1 MCRGNIC
8 RSSKNISDY
17 RRGEAMRETV
27 KDLVKSTA
35 ISIGMA
41 MTIFCL
47 VGVVFDVGYKGNFS
61 LDDYRFTKM
70 VIGCVLVG
78 LGFGVPTIVYRK
90 DNLPMPIRVIIH
102 MGIGCVVYTVVAY
115 TVGWIGG
122 SATIGQGIIIAA
134 IQLAIAFLI
143 WFLFMRYYR
152 AEAKRMND
160 KIQAMNRNRGR
171 F

>member
-1 MCRGNIC
+1 
-8 RSSKNISDY
+8 
-17 RRGEAMRETV
+17 MRETV
-27 KDLVKSTA
+27 KDLVKSSV

-70 VIGCVLVG
+70 VAGCVLIG

-102 MGIGCVVYTVVAY
+102 MGTGCVVYTIIAY
-115 TVGWIGG
+115 AVGWIGG
-122 SATIGQGIIIAA
+122 SATIGQGILIAA
-134 IQLAIAFLI
+134 IQLAVAFLI
-143 WFLFMRYYR
+143 WFLFMKHYR

-160 KIQAMNRNRGR
+160 RIQAMK
-171 F
+171 

>member
-1 MCRGNIC
+1 M
-8 RSSKNISDY
+8 K
-17 RRGEAMRETV
+17 ETV
-27 KDLVKSTA
+27 KDLVKSSV

-70 VIGCVLVG
+70 VAGCVLVG

-102 MGIGCVVYTVVAY
+102 MGIGCVVYTIIAY
-115 TVGWIGG
+115 AVGWIGG
-122 SATIGQGIIIAA
+122 SATIGQGILIAA
-134 IQLAIAFLI
+134 IQLAVAFLI
-143 WFLFMRYYR
+143 WFLFMKHYR

-160 KIQAMNRNRGR
+160 RIQAMK
-171 F
+171 

>member
-1 MCRGNIC
+1 
-8 RSSKNISDY
+8 
-17 RRGEAMRETV
+17 MRETV
-27 KDLVKSTA
+27 KDLVKSSV

-47 VGVVFDVGYKGNFS
+47 VGVLFDVGYKGNFS

-70 VIGCVLVG
+70 VAGCVLVG

-102 MGIGCVVYTVVAY
+102 MGIGCVVYTIIAY
-115 TVGWIGG
+115 AVGWIGG
-122 SATIGQGIIIAA
+122 SATIGQGILIAA
-134 IQLAIAFLI
+134 IQLAVAFLI
-143 WFLFMRYYR
+143 WFLFMKHYR

-160 KIQAMNRNRGR
+160 RIQAMK
-171 F
+171 

>member
-1 MCRGNIC
+1 
-8 RSSKNISDY
+8 
-17 RRGEAMRETV
+17 MRETV
-27 KDLVKSTA
+27 KDLVKSSV
-35 ISIGMA
+35 ISIGLA

-70 VIGCVLVG
+70 VAGCVLIG

-102 MGIGCVVYTVVAY
+102 MGIGCVVYTIIAY
-115 TVGWIGG
+115 AVGWIGG
-122 SATIGQGIIIAA
+122 SATIGQGILIAA
-134 IQLAIAFLI
+134 IQLAVAFLI
-143 WFLFMRYYR
+143 WFLFMKHYR

-160 KIQAMNRNRGR
+160 RIQAMK
-171 F
+171 

>member
-1 MCRGNIC
+1 
-8 RSSKNISDY
+8 
-17 RRGEAMRETV
+17 MRETV
-27 KDLVKSTA
+27 KDLIKSSV

-47 VGVVFDVGYKGNFS
+47 VGVVFDVCYKGNFS

-70 VIGCVLVG
+70 VAGCVLVG

-102 MGIGCVVYTVVAY
+102 MGIGCVVYTIIAY
-115 TVGWIGG
+115 AVGWIGG
-122 SATIGQGIIIAA
+122 SATIGQGILIAA
-134 IQLAIAFLI
+134 IQLAVAFLI
-143 WFLFMRYYR
+143 WFLFMKHYR

-160 KIQAMNRNRGR
+160 RIQAMK
-171 F
+171 

>member
-1 MCRGNIC
+1 
-8 RSSKNISDY
+8 
-17 RRGEAMRETV
+17 MRETV
-27 KDLVKSTA
+27 KDLVKSSV

-70 VIGCVLVG
+70 VAGCVLVG

-102 MGIGCVVYTVVAY
+102 MGIGCVVYTIIAY
-115 TVGWIGG
+115 AVGWIGG
-122 SATIGQGIIIAA
+122 SATIGQGILIAA
-134 IQLAIAFLI
+134 IQLAVAFLI
-143 WFLFMRYYR
+143 WFMFMKHYR

-160 KIQAMNRNRGR
+160 RIQAIK
-171 F
+171 

>member
-1 MCRGNIC
+1 
-8 RSSKNISDY
+8 
-17 RRGEAMRETV
+17 MRETV
-27 KDLVKSTA
+27 KDLVKSSV
-35 ISIGMA
+35 ISIGLA

-70 VIGCVLVG
+70 VAGCVLVG

-102 MGIGCVVYTVVAY
+102 MGIGCVVYTIIAY
-115 TVGWIGG
+115 AVGWIGG
-122 SATIGQGIIIAA
+122 SATIGQGILIAA
-134 IQLAIAFLI
+134 IQLAVAFLI
-143 WFLFMRYYR
+143 WFLFMKHYR

-160 KIQAMNRNRGR
+160 RIQAMK
-171 F
+171 